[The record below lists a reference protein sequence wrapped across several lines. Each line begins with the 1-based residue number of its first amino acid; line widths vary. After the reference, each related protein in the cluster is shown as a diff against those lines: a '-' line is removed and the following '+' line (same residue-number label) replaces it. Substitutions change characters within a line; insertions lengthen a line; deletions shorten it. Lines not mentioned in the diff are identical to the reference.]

1 MLVVQSEV
9 HGILSRVAVRYL
21 NLALHILR
29 SEGDL
34 AQGAGHDDRRP
45 EATAMT
51 VIVAE
56 PEARDL
62 ATELPLSAVIGP
74 SDQAI

>member
-1 MLVVQSEV
+1 
-9 HGILSRVAVRYL
+9 
-21 NLALHILR
+21 
-29 SEGDL
+29 
-34 AQGAGHDDRRP
+34 
-45 EATAMT
+45 MT